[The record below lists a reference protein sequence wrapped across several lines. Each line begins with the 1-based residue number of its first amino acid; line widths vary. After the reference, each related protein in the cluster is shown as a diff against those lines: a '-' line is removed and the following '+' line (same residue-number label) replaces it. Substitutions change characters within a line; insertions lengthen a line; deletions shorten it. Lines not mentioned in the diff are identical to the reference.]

1 MFAYGAQFSDL
12 RINMLPGEPEARQ
25 LRLLA
30 HELQHALE
38 VLSDETATSQ
48 ESVARLY
55 ERIGMRSGVGNFET
69 DAALRVQKEVAR
81 QLSSY
86 GKTQPGA
93 AVSSEQACAAEP

>member
-1 MFAYGAQFSDL
+1 
-12 RINMLPGEPEARQ
+12 MLPGEPEARQ

-55 ERIGMRSGVGNFET
+55 QRIGMRRSGVGNFET